1 MPTYPSIQTLRGTL
15 VAMHDKQTT
24 TAILCQTWRD
34 QSSLLEDLPSRYL
47 QVMEDLLAR
56 LESGSHFTEESCS
69 YSQEDLLANLADW
82 LNKAELTLNAKQH
95 GPAA

>member
-1 MPTYPSIQTLRGTL
+1 
-15 VAMHDKQTT
+15 
-24 TAILCQTWRD
+24 
-34 QSSLLEDLPSRYL
+34 
-47 QVMEDLLAR
+47 MEDLLAR

-82 LNKAELTLNAKQH
+82 LNKAELTLNAKQY